1 MKKIEVDGEGRER
14 RGKKGENPK
23 RRQNKSLK
31 MCSTSQMTS
40 FKAKM
45 KKKLLSVGKDM
56 DLHTLLV
63 EGVTPDSYFR
73 KILRSIC

>member
-1 MKKIEVDGEGRER
+1 MA
-14 RGKKGENPK
+14 
-23 RRQNKSLK
+23 
-31 MCSTSQMTS
+31 S

-45 KKKLLSVGKDM
+45 KKKLPSVGKDM

-73 KILRSIC
+73 KILKAFAKAEHIHILGPRNITLYPVWFL

>member
-1 MKKIEVDGEGRER
+1 MA
-14 RGKKGENPK
+14 
-23 RRQNKSLK
+23 
-31 MCSTSQMTS
+31 S

-45 KKKLLSVGKDM
+45 KKKLPSVGKDM

-73 KILRSIC
+73 KILRSSLLKLNISISQDPGTSHYILFGFYNLLFSSTTSA